1 MEYNAILILIA
12 GAACGGFVNG
22 MAGFGTGLFAL
33 GFWLQIMPP
42 VQAVAISVVVASITG
57 LQGLWVVR
65 SAILDQPRRLLRF
78 LLPALVGIPLG
89 ASALVYVEPH
99 ALKLLIA
106 SFMILYGLFFLARR
120 ALPKFE
126 SPTPLTDNIIGFVSG
141 ILGGL
146 AGLSGA
152 LPVMWCTLR
161 PWSRHAT
168 RAVLQPFNLTVLAL
182 TALYLAWQGTYTAET
197 LRALGIALL
206 ASLSFAQLGL
216 FVFHRIS
223 DTQFRWLLIG
233 LMFCSG
239 AILMLRELT

>member
-1 MEYNAILILIA
+1 MEISSLLIVMA

-22 MAGFGTGLFAL
+22 LAGFGTGLFAL
-33 GFWLQIMPP
+33 GFWLQVMPP
-42 VQAVAISVVVASITG
+42 VQAVAMSVAVATITG

-65 SAILDQPRRLLRF
+65 HAVLDQTRRMLRF

-89 ASALVYVEPH
+89 AGMLAYVEPH

-106 SFMILYGLFFLARR
+106 SFMILYGLFFLSRR

-126 SPTPLTDNIIGFVSG
+126 RPTPLADNMIGFVSG

-152 LPVMWCTLR
+152 LLVPWCTLR

-168 RAVLQPFNLTVLAL
+168 RAVLQPFNLTVLGI
-182 TALYLAWQGTYTAET
+182 TALGLAWNGTYTVDL
-197 LRALGIALL
+197 LRSLAIALL
-206 ASLSFAQLGL
+206 TSLAFAQVGL
-216 FVFHRIS
+216 FVFRRIS
-223 DTQFRWLLIG
+223 DTQFRWLLIA
-233 LMFCSG
+233 LMLCSG
-239 AILMLRELT
+239 TALMLRETL